1 MFSLGEISGKE
12 KERTLRGEEDG
23 SKQHIYTRRQHDEVH
38 QTLKEEGRERGDGN
52 IMEGMNLFTVHYMSI
67 QNYYSEILS
76 YY

>member
-38 QTLKEEGRERGDGN
+38 QTLKEEGRERGEWEYNGGD
-52 IMEGMNLFTVHYMSI
+52 ELVHGTLYEYTELL
-67 QNYYSEILS
+67 Q
-76 YY
+76 